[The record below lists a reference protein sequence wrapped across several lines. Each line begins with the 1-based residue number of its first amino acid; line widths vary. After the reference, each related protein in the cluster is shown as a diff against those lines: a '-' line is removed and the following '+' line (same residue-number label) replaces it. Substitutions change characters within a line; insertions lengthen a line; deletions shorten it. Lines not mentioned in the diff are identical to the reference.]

1 MGYFHAAETRQRG
14 NGWEFLYIS
23 YMYHFRAGWQS
34 LQPGHEPSYSHLGC
48 TCHTVLMVKNDRGW
62 IARKRFTQECR
73 RISSLHF
80 FFPLSNTL
88 LHNFIYFIFLHPKSN
103 VCDPWAAKQFLCTID
118 SPLFERLKF
127 RVWVYQ

>member
-1 MGYFHAAETRQRG
+1 MQKAFVTERAELIDNNRKKWDTSMLQRRDKEVMVDG
-14 NGWEFLYIS
+14 IHFIFIHFIFISVYIS

-80 FFPLSNTL
+80 FFPQQHFITYI
-88 LHNFIYFIFLHPKSN
+88 LHFSSPK
-103 VCDPWAAKQFLCTID
+103 K
-118 SPLFERLKF
+118 
-127 RVWVYQ
+127 